1 MKKSNISSGISF
13 KLDKASDSFK
23 KTIQKGIKLQAISS
37 AERERLRIP
46 SYEYIL
52 P

>member
-1 MKKSNISSGISF
+1 MKKSNMSSSISV
-13 KLDKASDSFK
+13 KLGNASDSLK
-23 KTIQKGIKLQAISS
+23 KTIQKGIKLKAISP

>member
-1 MKKSNISSGISF
+1 MKKSNMSSSISV

-23 KTIQKGIKLQAISS
+23 KTIQKGIKLQAVSP
-37 AERERLRIP
+37 AERESLRIP

>member
-1 MKKSNISSGISF
+1 MKKSNMSSSISV
-13 KLDKASDSFK
+13 KLWNASDSFK
-23 KTIQKGIKLQAISS
+23 TAIQKGIKLQAISPD
-37 AERERLRIP
+37 EKERLRIA

>member
-1 MKKSNISSGISF
+1 MKKSNMSSSISV
-13 KLDKASDSFK
+13 KLGKGSDSLK
-23 KTIQKGIKLQAISS
+23 NAIQKGIKLQAISS
-37 AERERLRIP
+37 SERERLRIP